1 MAMADNAAV
10 QREIAELGQ
19 RPVTDE
25 ERKVACRA
33 IVRFKGQRQGND
45 EEDTQI
51 EVTEDWVRLYVAL
64 RRASGSS
71 TMRLSASQ
79 LRRWKAKVSQSTTV
93 KRKVFIVKKAA
104 LERLPAYPEDLDKWL
119 IPRGEL
125 ELPADIHGD
134 DDVFIDDGYD
144 RSKLNMPGILHLEV
158 AVRWSR
164 EKRTGGRSSGL
175 SLTDDGSYER
185 PLLRSLPSISD
196 AGSEISEQPAAAAP
210 AAEQIAPPAA
220 GPAAEQIIR

>member
-1 MAMADNAAV
+1 MEGQEIAV
-10 QREIAELGQ
+10 RQEIAELGE
-19 RPVTDE
+19 RPVSDE

-33 IVRFKGQRQGND
+33 IVRFKGQRQGNAD
-45 EEDTQI
+45 EEDTPI

-71 TMRLSASQ
+71 TMRLTASQ
-79 LRRWKAKVSQSTTV
+79 LRRWKAKVCQVTTV

-104 LERLPAYPEDLDKWL
+104 LDKLPAPPEDLEKWM

-158 AVRWSR
+158 AVKWNR
-164 EKRTGGRSSGL
+164 EKSTGGCSSGL
-175 SLTDDGSYER
+175 PLSDDNGG
-185 PLLRSLPSISD
+185 L
-196 AGSEISEQPAAAAP
+196 
-210 AAEQIAPPAA
+210 
-220 GPAAEQIIR
+220 